1 MLGSTAR
8 VSVSVSVRTTTK
20 CACALAMIA
29 TALARANRLVIPSA
43 HSQRARATPALPGS
57 PADLEEGA
65 GHEDRASVGAAL
77 VLARARVFFSGCEY
91 VCTCAC
97 VCLRACVRACV
108 CMCMCVSACVC
119 ARA

>member
-1 MLGSTAR
+1 
-8 VSVSVSVRTTTK
+8 
-20 CACALAMIA
+20 MIA

-65 GHEDRASVGAAL
+65 GYEDRASVGAAL

-97 VCLRACVRACV
+97 VCLRACVR
-108 CMCMCVSACVC
+108 VSACVC
-119 ARA
+119 VCPRVSAPARECACVCVCVPICV